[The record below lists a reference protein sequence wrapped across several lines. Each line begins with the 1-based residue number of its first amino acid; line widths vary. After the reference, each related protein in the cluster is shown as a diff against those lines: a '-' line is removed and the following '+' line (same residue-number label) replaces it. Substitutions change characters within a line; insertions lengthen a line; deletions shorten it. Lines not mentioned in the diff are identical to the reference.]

1 MAMTDPIADMLTR
14 IRNAGMAQH
23 PKLDIP
29 SSNVKVAVAE
39 VLKNLGYIKNFKVI
53 SDDLQGILRVYL
65 KYDDNN
71 RNVIH
76 EITRVSKPGRRVYV
90 GHNEIPRVKSG
101 LGAAILST
109 SQGVMD
115 DVAARE
121 AKVGGEV
128 LCTIWS
134 FQVTDDF
141 LRSP

>member
-39 VLKNLGYIKNFKVI
+39 VLKNLGYISNFKVI
-53 SDDLQGILRVYL
+53 SDDLQGVLRVYL

-90 GHNEIPRVKSG
+90 KHNEIPRVKSG

-109 SQGVMD
+109 SKGVMD
-115 DVAARE
+115 DDAARD

-128 LCTIWS
+128 LCTVW
-134 FQVTDDF
+134 
-141 LRSP
+141 

>member
-53 SDDLQGILRVYL
+53 SDNLQGVLRVYM

-71 RNVIH
+71 NAVIH

-90 GHNEIPRVKSG
+90 GHDEIPRVKSG

-115 DVAARE
+115 DVTARD
-121 AKVGGEV
+121 AKIGGEV
-128 LCTIWS
+128 LCTIW
-134 FQVTDDF
+134 
-141 LRSP
+141 

>member
-53 SDDLQGILRVYL
+53 SDNLQGVLRVYM

-71 RNVIH
+71 NAVIH

-90 GHNEIPRVKSG
+90 GHDEIPKVKSG

-115 DVAARE
+115 DVTARD
-121 AKVGGEV
+121 AKIGGEV
-128 LCTIWS
+128 LCTIW
-134 FQVTDDF
+134 
-141 LRSP
+141 

>member
-71 RNVIH
+71 INVIH

-90 GHNEIPRVKSG
+90 GHNEIPRVKNG

-128 LCTIWS
+128 LCTVW
-134 FQVTDDF
+134 
-141 LRSP
+141 

>member
-39 VLKNLGYIKNFKVI
+39 VLKDLGYIKNFKVI
-53 SDDLQGILRVYL
+53 SDDLQGVLRVYL

-90 GHNEIPRVKSG
+90 GHDEIPRVKSG

-115 DVAARE
+115 DVTARD
-121 AKVGGEV
+121 AKIGGEV
-128 LCTIWS
+128 LCTIW
-134 FQVTDDF
+134 
-141 LRSP
+141 

>member
-121 AKVGGEV
+121 KKIGGEV
-128 LCTIWS
+128 LCTIW
-134 FQVTDDF
+134 
-141 LRSP
+141 

>member
-39 VLKNLGYIKNFKVI
+39 ALKNLGYIKNFKVI
-53 SDDLQGILRVYL
+53 SDDMQGVLRVYL

-90 GHNEIPRVKSG
+90 GHNDIPRVKNG

-115 DVAARE
+115 DGAARE

-128 LCTIWS
+128 LCTVW
-134 FQVTDDF
+134 
-141 LRSP
+141 

>member
-39 VLKNLGYIKNFKVI
+39 VLKDLGYIKNFKVI

-128 LCTIWS
+128 LCTIW
-134 FQVTDDF
+134 
-141 LRSP
+141 

>member
-53 SDDLQGILRVYL
+53 SDNLQGVLRVYM

-71 RNVIH
+71 IAVIH

-90 GHNEIPRVKSG
+90 GHDEIPRVKSG

-115 DVAARE
+115 DVTARD
-121 AKVGGEV
+121 AKIGGEV
-128 LCTIWS
+128 LCTIW
-134 FQVTDDF
+134 
-141 LRSP
+141 

>member
-39 VLKNLGYIKNFKVI
+39 VLKNLGYIKNYKVI
-53 SDDLQGILRVYL
+53 SDDLQGVLRVYL

-71 RNVIH
+71 NAVIH

-90 GHNEIPRVKSG
+90 GHDEIPRVKSG

-115 DVAARE
+115 DVTARD
-121 AKVGGEV
+121 AKIGGEV
-128 LCTIWS
+128 LCTIW
-134 FQVTDDF
+134 
-141 LRSP
+141 